1 MADKAGMSFSLLL
14 VAYQMLMP
22 VNAFAADT
30 FEQTQ
35 VFLWLSAMPSWMP
48 SVLLIAAL
56 MGLSWLGFTLLL
68 RWIPN
73 HGNKKTGYLTAVAAA
88 LVGILFS
95 PLVTTT
101 WNNYLFE
108 AINNLPPSAAGTVS
122 VNLAWNAS
130 ASSNVGGYIVSY
142 GTGSG
147 TYTQSSDVGNSTSTT
162 LKGLQSGTA

>member
-14 VAYQMLMP
+14 LAYQMLMP

-48 SVLLIAAL
+48 SVLLIATL
-56 MGLSWLGFTLLL
+56 TGLSWLGFALLL
-68 RWIPN
+68 RRIPN
-73 HGNKKTGYLTAVAAA
+73 LGNKKTGYLAVAVAA
-88 LVGILFS
+88 LIGILFS
-95 PLVTTT
+95 PLVTDT
-101 WNNYLFE
+101 WNDYLSE

-130 ASSNVGGYIVSY
+130 ESSNVGGYIVL
-142 GTGSG
+142 TARA
-147 TYTQSSDVGNSTSTT
+147 VVCT
-162 LKGLQSGTA
+162 LKVST